1 VIDLESHLDGSTVDT
16 IERTWQHIAAP
27 GSFYKGGERV
37 EVAAIARAR
46 LRSGERPATSLTPT
60 VVDTIEKFAV
70 DAHTIT
76 GGWVAERE
84 RSGIS
89 GPAYVELLS
98 VTSFTVVLDTFA
110 FGVGVDP
117 HPLPTPVPGD
127 STGEVDERA
136 EVQGGWIP
144 TVGRAFP
151 PTGFSAI
158 PAEHRMM
165 HTLHDVLYIGVPKM
179 VDLGLVRDGLARD
192 QMEIIAARTSLLN
205 DCFF

>member
-1 VIDLESHLDGSTVDT
+1 MEPGPQVDEQYVDT
-16 IERTWQHIAAP
+16 IKKTWQHTAAP
-27 GSFYKGGERV
+27 GSFFTGAERV
-37 EVAAIARAR
+37 EVTAIARASR
-46 LRSGERPATSLTPT
+46 QRHDRPATSLPLT
-60 VVDTIEKFAV
+60 VAETVETFAV

-84 RSGIS
+84 RAGIS

-98 VTSFTVVLDTFA
+98 ITSFTIVLDTFA
-110 FGVGVDP
+110 FGVGAEL
-117 HPLPTPVPGD
+117 HPLPDPLPGD
-127 STGEVDERA
+127 PTGEVDERA
-136 EVQGGWIP
+136 AVQGGWIP

-158 PAEHRMM
+158 PSEHRMM

-179 VDLGLVRDGLARD
+179 VDLDLVRDGLARD

>member
-1 VIDLESHLDGSTVDT
+1 MDLEAQLDEQYRNT
-16 IERTWQHIAAP
+16 IEQTWQHIAMP
-27 GSFYKGGERV
+27 GSFFSGAERV
-37 EVAAIARAR
+37 EVAAIARASWR
-46 LRSGERPATSLTPT
+46 GRDRPATSLPRT
-60 VVDTIEKFAV
+60 VVETVETFAV

-76 GGWVAERE
+76 GDWVDERE
-84 RSGIS
+84 RAGIS

-98 VTSFTVVLDTFA
+98 VTSFTIVLDTFA
-110 FGVGVDP
+110 FGVGSEL
-117 HPLPTPVPGD
+117 HPLPDPLSGAP
-127 STGEVDERA
+127 TGEVDERA
-136 EVQGGWIP
+136 DVDGGWIA

-165 HTLHDVLYIGVPKM
+165 HTLHDVLYIGVRKM

-192 QMEIIAARTSLLN
+192 QMEIVAARTSLLN

>member
-1 VIDLESHLDGSTVDT
+1 MDLEAQPDQHYADT
-16 IERTWQHIAAP
+16 IEQTWQHIATP
-27 GSFYKGGERV
+27 GSFFTGAERV
-37 EVAAIARAR
+37 EIAVIARAR
-46 LRSGERPATSLTPT
+46 LRGGERPATSLTPT
-60 VVDTIEKFAV
+60 VIDTVEKFAV

-84 RSGIS
+84 RAGIS

-98 VTSFTVVLDTFA
+98 VASFTIVLDTFA
-110 FGVGVDP
+110 FGIGVDP
-117 HPLPTPVPGD
+117 HPLPTPDPGEP
-127 STGEVDERA
+127 TGEVDERA

-179 VDLGLVRDGLARD
+179 VDLDLVRDGLARD